1 VPSKTVS
8 ERVVIAVDPHKA
20 SWTAAAVSSA
30 LAPLA
35 ALRTPVSRQGYRQL
49 RRFAAQWPDAEWAIE
64 GATGLGA
71 PLATWL
77 SADGIEA
84 VDVPAK
90 LATRVRML
98 STGHG
103 RKNDDA
109 DAVSVGIAALTAPRL
124 RSAAVED
131 AIITLRALVEHRDD
145 IVRTRTQTVNRLHV
159 LLTGLLPGGAPRH
172 LDADTAAR
180 LLSTVRPRAT
190 GPATLRRLA
199 AELIAE
205 VRHLDRRIATASTQ
219 ISDAVA
225 ASGTTLTQ
233 LRGIGDL
240 TAGKIIGR
248 VGDITRFRSPAA
260 FASYTGTAPIEVSS
274 GDVVRHR
281 LSRAGDR
288 QLNYC
293 LHIAAITQLKHDGP
307 GRDYYLRK
315 RACGKGHKEALRCLK
330 RRLSD
335 AVYRQLLR
343 DAQGDAQASQ
353 AASPRGQQGATTN
366 SRAAGSTP
374 NTSSSDKSLPGP
386 AGTDPTSPNE
396 DRLD

>member
-1 VPSKTVS
+1 MPSRTVS

-35 ALRTPVSRQGYRQL
+35 TLRTPVSRQGYRQL
-49 RRFAAQWPDAEWAIE
+49 RRFAAHWPDAEWAIE

-71 PLATWL
+71 PLTTWL
-77 SADGIEA
+77 AGDGIEA

-109 DAVSVGIAALTAPRL
+109 DAVSVGIAALTAPGL

-159 LLTGLLPGGAPRH
+159 LLTGLLPGGAPRQ

-180 LLSTVRPRAT
+180 LLSTVRPRAS

-199 AELIAE
+199 AELIGE
-205 VRHLDRRIATASTQ
+205 IRHLDRRIATTGTR

-293 LHIAAITQLKHDGP
+293 LHVVAITQLRHDCP

-315 RACGKGHKEALRCLK
+315 RASGKGHKEALRCLK

-335 AVYRQLLR
+335 VVYRQLLR
-343 DAQGDAQASQ
+343 DAQASQ

-386 AGTDPTSPNE
+386 AGPDPTTPNQ